1 MQRGVRLEYLG
12 ERVVCMGGTRRNVGD
27 LNGRGTSMKIKVSIS
42 ETRVPAKSGGIPAT
56 EVLAASGDC
65 PTTVFLQWRLHYQ
78 GAKDPTVEHLS
89 SRWQPGKKLPIRH
102 GTFQSSVGS
111 SIRIHKNTPHLAA
124 ANSHE

>member
-65 PTTVFLQWRLHYQ
+65 PTTVSVQWRMYHQ
-78 GAKDPTVEHLS
+78 GVQGQAVGQLS
-89 SRWQPGKKLPIRH
+89 SRWQPGKKKPIRH
-102 GTFQSSVGS
+102 VIFPSRVCSSVG
-111 SIRIHKNTPHLAA
+111 IHKNKPHQ
-124 ANSHE
+124 NVFHG